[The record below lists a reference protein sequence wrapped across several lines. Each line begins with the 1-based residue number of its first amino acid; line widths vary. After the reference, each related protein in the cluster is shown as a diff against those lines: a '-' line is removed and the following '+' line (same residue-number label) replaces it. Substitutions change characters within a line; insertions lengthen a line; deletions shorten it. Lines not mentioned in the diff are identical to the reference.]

1 MIRIE
6 PQAWRVMIEHASAAY
21 PREACGLLLGREAPA
36 GRQML
41 LAVPTRN
48 AFDGDQRDRFSIDP
62 ADLARVQREARASGL
77 DLLGVFHSHPD
88 DEAYFSRTDLE
99 NACPWYANVVLSIR
113 EGKYAG
119 AACFNVD
126 PDQTAATP
134 EPFEIAD

>member
-6 PQAWRVMIEHASAAY
+6 PQAWRVMIEHAQAAY
-21 PREACGLLLGREAPA
+21 PKECCGLLLGHDSPD
-36 GRQML
+36 GRRMIE
-41 LAVPTRN
+41 AVPTRN
-48 AFDGDQRDRFSIDP
+48 VFEGDQKDRFEIDP
-62 ADLARVQREARASGL
+62 AELARVQREARSTKL

-88 DEAYFSRTDLE
+88 EDAYFSKTDLA
-99 NACPWYANVVLSIR
+99 NSCPWYANVVLSIR
-113 EGKYAG
+113 QGEYAG